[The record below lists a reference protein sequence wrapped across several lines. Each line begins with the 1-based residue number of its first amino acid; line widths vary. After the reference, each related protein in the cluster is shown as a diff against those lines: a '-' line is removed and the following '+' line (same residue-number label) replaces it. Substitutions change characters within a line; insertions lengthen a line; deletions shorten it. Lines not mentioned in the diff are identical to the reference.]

1 LNGKKIEDEESSL
14 GGGTTA
20 SSSSS
25 SSSSSSKRSR
35 RSGGEVTTTAV
46 KVEEDGD
53 DASGKR
59 RIDRSSSSSS
69 SSTDSDSTDD
79 MDLSASQPPIEPAVT
94 GGGLFGS
101 PSSFTAIQTADS
113 DNIPIEPVPRANPL
127 EQGVVPPE
135 VVFFG
140 EPRNP
145 PPGQLGRDTK
155 YHGSLLYW
163 ARHSTVA
170 PRTSEER
177 QTLVF
182 PKGRLHP
189 QAPKYRLSQK
199 GEGEGGGGGL
209 SFDSILQAFL
219 LVQDDLEASKAFLD
233 SNIDLVSPKL
243 FLRLL
248 TAEKLSAQ
256 SKRDVARMSYLK
268 DIRNKYILAH
278 DQLFFPLNIEI
289 QKAETRVMT
298 YLARPEIQSFARDW
312 DSIEMTLHF
321 TTLLAARFTWDDRVR
336 EILDGIKRKVDGSIG
351 YMAEGLKR
359 DLMSREFRKPGIT
372 AELYLNASIAI
383 EKSMPQLYSKIKPE
397 VQLLHETYFM
407 LPEEIP
413 L

>member
-1 LNGKKIEDEESSL
+1 M
-14 GGGTTA
+14 GGATA

-25 SSSSSSKRSR
+25 KRGR
-35 RSGGEVTTTAV
+35 RTSGEATTTAV
-46 KVEEDGD
+46 KVEKDD
-53 DASGKR
+53 DAASTK
-59 RIDRSSSSSS
+59 RIDSSSGGSPSPSSSSDSS
-69 SSTDSDSTDD
+69 DD
-79 MDLSASQPPIEPAVT
+79 MDLSVSQPPIEPAVT
-94 GGGLFGS
+94 GGGLFGN
-101 PSSFTAIQTADS
+101 PSSFTAIQTVDS

-182 PKGRLHP
+182 PRGRLHP
-189 QAPKYRLSQK
+189 QAPKYRLSK
-199 GEGEGGGGGL
+199 EGGL

-219 LVQDDLEASKAFLD
+219 LVQDDLEDSKAFLD
-233 SNIDLVSPKL
+233 SNIDIISPKL

-256 SKRDVARMSYLK
+256 SKRNIDRMNYLK

-312 DSIEMTLHF
+312 DTIEMTLHF

-336 EILDGIKRKVDGSIG
+336 EILDDIKRKVDGSIG

-383 EKSMPQLYSKIKPE
+383 EKSMPQLYAKIKPE
-397 VQLLHETYFM
+397 VQLIHETFFM

>member
-1 LNGKKIEDEESSL
+1 MNGKKIEDEESSL
-14 GGGTTA
+14 GGATA

-25 SSSSSSKRSR
+25 SKRGR
-35 RSGGEVTTTAV
+35 RTSGEATTTAV
-46 KVEEDGD
+46 KVEKDD
-53 DASGKR
+53 DAASAK
-59 RIDRSSSSSS
+59 RIDSSSSGSPSPSS
-69 SSTDSDSTDD
+69 SSDSSDD
-79 MDLSASQPPIEPAVT
+79 MDLSVSQPPIEPAVT
-94 GGGLFGS
+94 GGGLFGN
-101 PSSFTAIQTADS
+101 PSSFTAIQTVDS

-182 PKGRLHP
+182 PRGRLHP
-189 QAPKYRLSQK
+189 QAPKYRLSK
-199 GEGEGGGGGL
+199 DGGL

-219 LVQDDLEASKAFLD
+219 LVQDDLEDSKAFLD
-233 SNIDLVSPKL
+233 SNIDIISPKL

-256 SKRDVARMSYLK
+256 SKRNIDRMNYLK

-312 DSIEMTLHF
+312 DTIEMTLHF

-336 EILDGIKRKVDGSIG
+336 EILDDIKRKVDGSIG

-383 EKSMPQLYSKIKPE
+383 EKSMPQLYAKIKPE
-397 VQLLHETYFM
+397 VQLIHETFFM

>member
-1 LNGKKIEDEESSL
+1 MKVEKDKV
-14 GGGTTA
+14 TDDAA
-20 SSSSS
+20 SSSSPS
-25 SSSSSSKRSR
+25 SSSIIIDSNSS
-35 RSGGEVTTTAV
+35 
-46 KVEEDGD
+46 
-53 DASGKR
+53 
-59 RIDRSSSSSS
+59 
-69 SSTDSDSTDD
+69 DSDD
-79 MDLSASQPPIEPAVT
+79 MELPASQPPIEPAVT
-94 GGGLFGS
+94 GEGLFGN
-101 PSSFTAIQTADS
+101 PSSFTAIQTVDS

-182 PKGRLHP
+182 PRGRLHP
-189 QAPKYRLSQK
+189 QAPKYRLSTM
-199 GEGEGGGGGL
+199 ESL

-219 LVQDDLEASKAFLD
+219 LVQDDLEDSKAFLD

-256 SKRDVARMSYLK
+256 SKRDIARMSYLK

-312 DSIEMTLHF
+312 DSVEMTLHF

-336 EILDGIKRKVDGSIG
+336 AILDDIKRKVDGAIG

-383 EKSMPQLYSKIKPE
+383 EKSMPQLYAKIKPE

>member
-1 LNGKKIEDEESSL
+1 MNGKKIEDEESSL
-14 GGGTTA
+14 GGATA

-25 SSSSSSKRSR
+25 KRGR
-35 RSGGEVTTTAV
+35 RTSGEATTTAV
-46 KVEEDGD
+46 KVEKDD
-53 DASGKR
+53 DAASTK
-59 RIDRSSSSSS
+59 RIDSSSGGSPSPSSSSDSS
-69 SSTDSDSTDD
+69 DD
-79 MDLSASQPPIEPAVT
+79 MDLSVSQPPIEPAVT
-94 GGGLFGS
+94 GGGLFGN
-101 PSSFTAIQTADS
+101 PSSFTAIQTVDS

-182 PKGRLHP
+182 PRGRLHP
-189 QAPKYRLSQK
+189 QAPKYRLSK
-199 GEGEGGGGGL
+199 EGGL

-219 LVQDDLEASKAFLD
+219 LVQDDLEDSKAFLD
-233 SNIDLVSPKL
+233 SNIDIISPKL

-256 SKRDVARMSYLK
+256 SKRNIDRMNYLK

-312 DSIEMTLHF
+312 DTIEMTLHF

-336 EILDGIKRKVDGSIG
+336 EILDDIKRKVDGSIG

-383 EKSMPQLYSKIKPE
+383 EKSMPQLYAKIKPE
-397 VQLLHETYFM
+397 VQLIHETFFM